1 MVENMIFECKNGL
14 FDMFFEELKRYKK
27 IKIKIKIKRSKYLS
41 YSKLTC
47 LNFFFFKAQVCWG
60 QP

>member
-1 MVENMIFECKNGL
+1 MIFECKNGL
-14 FDMFFEELKRYKK
+14 FDMFFEELKGYKK